1 MAIQL
6 AGPLSPPALTAV
18 DARSPAERVERVR
31 NPHPLQSVED
41 PSPKKIQSEE
51 LLETIKELT
60 ENGTYQVRFEMDTP
74 TNRLVISLID
84 AESGEEV
91 RQFPSEEL
99 LKTIR
104 ALNDLRGNI
113 VDSQG

>member
-1 MAIQL
+1 MSIQS
-6 AGPLSPPALTAV
+6 AGPLSQPVLTAV
-18 DARSPAERVERVR
+18 ETRSPAERVERVR
-31 NPHPLQSVED
+31 NQRPLQSTDVSF
-41 PSPKKIQSEE
+41 PQKIQSEE

-84 AESGEEV
+84 AESGEKI

-99 LKTIR
+99 LGTIR
-104 ALNDLRGNI
+104 VLNDLRGNI
-113 VDSQG
+113 VDSQS